1 MYISILIFGGN
12 EIGGTNEIELAFS
25 GMAML
30 FSIIINALIFGEMA
44 VLVEAIS
51 RKETEFQEKID
62 TSNTAMQN
70 LKLPNELQDEVRDF
84 LIFTQGTLEQQEEMA
99 KFFQMISS
107 SLKIEVSQQIFYCV
121 AKDNEII
128 KNIVKTQVDDYSK
141 TLLRFNQT
149 NLAEKEK
156 ALFNKEREIIT
167 SIVKFLK
174 VELKNPE
181 DIIIKQNERTLEMY
195 YVAKGV

>member
-181 DIIIKQNERTLEMY
+181 DVIIKQNERTLEMY